1 MPNTKRKKLCP
12 VLRLI
17 HSSKATRALN
27 TVTLICTH
35 MASPVI
41 SVSVPNVTLTAPAM
55 NGMIGGRPSI
65 NSVAI
70 SETTVQPINA
80 QVPAAMP

>member
-1 MPNTKRKKLCP
+1 
-12 VLRLI
+12 
-17 HSSKATRALN
+17 LN

-35 MASPVI
+35 MASPVT

-55 NGMIGGRPSI
+55 NGMMGGRPST
-65 NSVAI
+65 NRVET
-70 SETTVQPINA
+70 SESRVQPINA